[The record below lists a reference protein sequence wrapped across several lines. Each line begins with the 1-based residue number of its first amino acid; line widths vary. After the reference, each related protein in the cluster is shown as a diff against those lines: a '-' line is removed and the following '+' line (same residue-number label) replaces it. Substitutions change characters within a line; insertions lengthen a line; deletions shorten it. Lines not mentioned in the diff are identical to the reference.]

1 MAERQNARRNK
12 TLRARVRDAIAA
24 VTILAM
30 LLFGIPLAVVID
42 RLIAS
47 QAVTGLQRDAT
58 RGVAAVPDNTVEA
71 GQVIAPP
78 SRGDIQLGVYDLHGR
93 LIAGRGPARSALA
106 AQVADGR
113 EHSGRDGPDLAVAVP
128 VLSDTA
134 VAGSVRA
141 AQSSA
146 TLRSRV
152 LKAWGLLGVL
162 ALGVIVVAIAL
173 ARRSAR
179 RISEPFE
186 HITTAARSLGGG
198 SYDMQLPW
206 WGIPEADAAG
216 EALKES
222 ARVIDLLM
230 RHEQAFTRDASH
242 QLRTPLAA
250 VVMDLEKEPP
260 DVSGALEQADRLD
273 RTISDLV
280 ALRGLSSGGGCDPV
294 RVAAEAVQRWTTPS
308 RPVTLR
314 SDSTGEVALS
324 EPALRQSLEVL
335 LDNAMRHGAGPITVT
350 VEPFGDAMV
359 VEVSD
364 QGTGFPEGVRPG
376 TGLQLAARVVERAGG
391 RLLVRRR
398 APSARVALLLPVV
411 GEADQS
417 TSKR

>member
-1 MAERQNARRNK
+1 MAKRHDARRNK
-12 TLRARVRDAIAA
+12 VLRVRVRDAIAS

-30 LLFGIPLAVVID
+30 LLFGIPLAVVVD

-71 GQVIAPP
+71 GRVIAPP
-78 SRGDIQLGVYDLHGR
+78 GRGDIRLGVYDIRGR

-106 AQVADGR
+106 AQAADGR
-113 EHSGRDGPDLAVAVP
+113 EHSGSDGADLAVVVP
-128 VLSDTA
+128 VLSDTD

-141 AQSSA
+141 AQPSS

-152 LKAWGLLGVL
+152 LKAWGLLAVL
-162 ALGVIVVAIAL
+162 ALGVIGLAVAL

-222 ARVIDLLM
+222 ARFIDLLM
-230 RHEQAFTRDASH
+230 RHERAFTRDASH
-242 QLRTPLAA
+242 QLRTPLSA

-260 DVSGALEQADRLD
+260 DVPGALEQAHRLD

-280 ALRGLSSGGGCDPV
+280 ALRGLNASGACDPV
-294 RVAAEAVQRWTTPS
+294 SVAAEAVQRWTTPS
-308 RPVTLR
+308 RPVSLR
-314 SDSTGEVALS
+314 SDATGDVGLS

-335 LDNAMRHGAGPITVT
+335 LDNAMRHGGGAITVT
-350 VEPFGDAMV
+350 VEPFGDAIV

-364 QGTGFPEGVRPG
+364 QGAGFPEGVGSG

-398 APSARVALLLPVV
+398 APAARVALLLPLIEDPV
-411 GEADQS
+411 QS
-417 TSKR
+417 TSNR